1 MPSGPDNGVPKGA
14 SAVAMRV
21 LTTPAG
27 VILRIALFPVSATYT
42 LPLPSTAT
50 PRGLLNL
57 GVPDALSTLPLE
69 PATPARVVTV
79 PSLAILRMVWLK
91 VSATKALP
99 EPSAATPSAL
109 LRRAAVRTPSTFPE
123 PPRSPATKES
133 TFSSVL
139 MLQPTVTEMSFGGM
153 TPELPLG
160 VQVEPVG
167 CENTVTL

>member
-1 MPSGPDNGVPKGA
+1 MQVLREPSD
-14 SAVAMRV
+14 
-21 LTTPAG
+21 
-27 VILRIALFPVSATYT
+27 VILRIGWLPVSATYT

-50 PRGLLNL
+50 LRGLLNL

-109 LRRAAVRTPSTFPE
+109 LKRAAVPTASTFPE

-139 MLQPTVTEMSFGGM
+139 RLQVTVTEMLFGGRV
-153 TPELPLG
+153 PELPLG
-160 VQVEPVG
+160 AQV
-167 CENTVTL
+167 